1 MAKNASTATKAAART
16 AASPEAPSLV
26 REAVETIILV
36 RNGQRVVVNP
46 GTVVEFTQAEL
57 DEIESVS
64 PKALSKTSVVN
75 LDDPNGLDL
84 KKLDIP
90 QDTNQ
95 TNAPD
100 ASGNTGSGDDM

>member
-1 MAKNASTATKAAART
+1 MAKNPNTAKAATATTKAA
-16 AASPEAPSLV
+16 EAPSLV

-36 RNGQRVVVNP
+36 RNGQRHVINP
-46 GTVVEFTQAEL
+46 GTVVEFTQDEL

-64 PKALSKTSVVN
+64 PKALSRTSVVN

-90 QDTNQ
+90 QDKNQ

-100 ASGNTGSGDDM
+100 ASGNTGNADDM